1 MSIDDFLIQ
10 ILLLI
15 IGVIV
20 FEKIGVEKNS
30 KKEKSEN
37 Q

>member
-20 FEKIGVEKNS
+20 FEKIGVEKNN